1 MKRNILLW
9 FLVFGSLAL
18 SAQENYPVPTSAN
31 RPLNGFV
38 VNLLGNG
45 SNVSLNYER
54 LFRINDYVFLSG
66 SLGAGFGRQLSNRD
80 PVQDTITTVR
90 QGYLAIPA
98 MITFN
103 GGKGRHFV
111 EAGIGSTA
119 AIGNVYP
126 HLLYFLTAGYRLQP
140 LRSGNLS
147 LRIYGNLLLNNNED
161 FRNLYF
167 VPFGA
172 SIGVA
177 F

>member
-1 MKRNILLW
+1 MKRDILLW
-9 FLVFGSLAL
+9 FLVFGSLTL
-18 SAQENYPVPTSAN
+18 TAQENFPVPTAAD
-31 RPLNGFV
+31 RPLNSFV

-45 SNVSLNYER
+45 SNVSLSYER
-54 LFRINDYVFLSG
+54 LFRINDYMFLSG

-80 PVQDTITTVR
+80 PLQDTITTVR
-90 QGYLAIPA
+90 QGYLTIPA
-98 MITFN
+98 LITIN
-103 GGKGRHFV
+103 GGRGRHFA

-126 HLLYFLTAGYRLQP
+126 HILYFLTAGYRLQP

-147 LRIYGNLLLNNNED
+147 LRIYGNLLFNKNDD

-167 VPFGA
+167 IPFGV
-172 SIGVA
+172 SLGVA

>member
-1 MKRNILLW
+1 MKRDILLW
-9 FLVFGSLAL
+9 FLVFSSLTL
-18 SAQENYPVPTSAN
+18 SAQENFLVPTPAN

-80 PVQDTITTVR
+80 PVQDTIRIVR
-90 QGYLAIPA
+90 QGYFTIPVL
-98 MITFN
+98 ITIN
-103 GGKGRHFV
+103 GGKGRHFA

-119 AIGNVYP
+119 AIGDVYP

-147 LRIYGNLLLNNNED
+147 FRIYGNLLLNNNDD

-167 VPFGA
+167 VPFGV
-172 SIGVA
+172 SLGVA

>member
-1 MKRNILLW
+1 MKRDILLW
-9 FLVFGSLAL
+9 FLVFGSLTL
-18 SAQENYPVPTSAN
+18 PAQENFPVPTPAD
-31 RPLNGFV
+31 RPLNGLV

-45 SNVSLNYER
+45 SNVSLSYER

-66 SLGAGFGRQLSNRD
+66 SLGAGFGRQLSNSD
-80 PVQDTITTVR
+80 PVHDTITTVR
-90 QGYLAIPA
+90 QGYLTIPA
-98 MITFN
+98 IITLN
-103 GGKGRHFV
+103 GGKGRHFA

-119 AIGNVYP
+119 AIGDVYP

-147 LRIYGNLLLNNNED
+147 LRIYGNWLFNKKDD

-172 SIGVA
+172 SLGIA

>member
-1 MKRNILLW
+1 MKRKILLW
-9 FLVFGSLAL
+9 FLVFGSLIL
-18 SAQENYPVPTSAN
+18 SAQENIPVPTPAN

-38 VNLLGNG
+38 VNILGNG
-45 SNVSLNYER
+45 SNVSLSYER

-80 PVQDTITTVR
+80 PLQDTITVVR
-90 QGYLAIPA
+90 PGYLTIPA
-98 MITFN
+98 LITLN
-103 GGKGRHFV
+103 GGRGRHFA
-111 EAGIGSTA
+111 ETGIGSTA
-119 AIGNVYP
+119 TIGDVYP
-126 HLLYFLTAGYRLQP
+126 HLLYFLTAGYRVQP

-147 LRIYGNLLLNNNED
+147 FRIYGNWLLNNNDD

-172 SIGVA
+172 SLGVV

>member
-1 MKRNILLW
+1 MKRDFLLW
-9 FLVFGSLAL
+9 LLVFASLTL
-18 SAQENYPVPTSAN
+18 SAQDAFQVPTSAS
-31 RPLNGFV
+31 RPLNGIV
-38 VNLLGNG
+38 VDFLGNG
-45 SNVSLNYER
+45 SNVSLSYER

-66 SLGAGFGRQLSNRD
+66 SLGAGFGRQLSDRD
-80 PVQDTITTVR
+80 PAQDTIKMVR
-90 QGYLAIPA
+90 QGYLTIPA
-98 MITFN
+98 LITFN
-103 GGKGRHFV
+103 GGKGRHFA

-119 AIGNVYP
+119 TIGDVYP

-147 LRIYGNLLLNNNED
+147 IRIFGNWLFNNNTD

-172 SIGVA
+172 SLGIV